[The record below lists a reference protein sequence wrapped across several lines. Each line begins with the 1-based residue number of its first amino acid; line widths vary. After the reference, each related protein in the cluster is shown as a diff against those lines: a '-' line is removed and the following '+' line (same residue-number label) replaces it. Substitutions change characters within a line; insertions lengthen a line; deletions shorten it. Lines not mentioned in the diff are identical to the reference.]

1 MLAYIQHRNRMDN
14 RNYKPRMWVPSFRK
28 HGPKTWLRPKPTS
41 RKDLLLYERLSY
53 NLSLLDTC
61 PLAVID
67 PLSPELKMLHTPGYN
82 PKDNC
87 TIYKPMTELENGE
100 VKVLSEKSICMA
112 RCILPET
119 TDRTYD
125 TGPYIRVP
133 TEELFECDIIE
144 TKCYEEGPVE
154 YYMHLKIHETPV
166 KKEDVKPLPSVYI
179 LLLDSVSTFMV
190 KRSLPRTLD
199 FLKTRMDAVQMEFL
213 NKVADNSRPNGFP
226 MAFGKSLEKVSR
238 VGRDPEPPDWDN
250 DEVCNKY
257 MDEYPYYLEEFKK
270 KGYKTMIAQDLA
282 PGIIFYQECY
292 GFKRRQA
299 DHIYRPFDVR
309 LDEESLNE
317 TLAGFTCGESHL
329 YMLEY
334 YEKFMNAYSGIP
346 KIAQAWV
353 TRLVHDDIRK
363 LYHADDHFLEF
374 FQRNQENLDNAF
386 LFFLGDHGP
395 RAAGIEKSRLSRY
408 ENRNPFLVV
417 SLPKMLR
424 KTAVQKEL
432 QKKSMQLM
440 THFDL
445 HATFMDIL
453 HFQSKSNFME
463 TTEMSMEPYSKGS
476 SLLREW
482 YGLRTCNNLPIP
494 WDYCLCQYKKE
505 DVIDENLKRRLGTFL
520 AEQLNEFITA
530 TGFSSKC
537 YSQQYEE
544 ALDVQRLE
552 VGNSNIYSVFVKL
565 APSEGYFSAEILET
579 PSGLQ
584 LVSHFTRWG
593 WYGTQGDCVLDPPRS
608 LCHCNDR

>member
-14 RNYKPRMWVPSFRK
+14 RSYKPRMWVPSFRK

-112 RCILPET
+112 R
-119 TDRTYD
+119 
-125 TGPYIRVP
+125 
-133 TEELFECDIIE
+133 
-144 TKCYEEGPVE
+144 
-154 YYMHLKIHETPV
+154 V
-166 KKEDVKPLPSVYI
+166 KKEDVKPLPNVYI

-199 FLKTRMDAVQMEFL
+199 FLKTKMDAVQMEFL

-395 RAAGIEKSRLSRY
+395 RAAG
-408 ENRNPFLVV
+408 
-417 SLPKMLR
+417 
-424 KTAVQKEL
+424 
-432 QKKSMQLM
+432 
-440 THFDL
+440 
-445 HATFMDIL
+445 
-453 HFQSKSNFME
+453 
-463 TTEMSMEPYSKGS
+463 
-476 SLLREW
+476 
-482 YGLRTCNNLPIP
+482 
-494 WDYCLCQYKKE
+494 
-505 DVIDENLKRRLGTFL
+505 
-520 AEQLNEFITA
+520 
-530 TGFSSKC
+530 
-537 YSQQYEE
+537 

-565 APSEGYFSAEILET
+565 APSEGYFSV
-579 PSGLQ
+579 G
-584 LVSHFTRWG
+584 TRPKNFAR
-593 WYGTQGDCVLDPPRS
+593 YF
-608 LCHCNDR
+608 